1 MKQLVEASYTEGN
14 LNLDSITKIAD
25 KLSRKD
31 LKVYI
36 KALKA
41 YDDKHTLRV
50 ESAYPLHESDTSALK
65 QIFGNKKIRY
75 SENDELLVG
84 VRITDN
90 DTVYNMNL
98 KNTLERIA
106 AYAAE

>member
-14 LNLDSITKIAD
+14 LNLDTITRIAD

-31 LKVYI
+31 LKTYI

-41 YDDKHTLRV
+41 YDDKNTLHV
-50 ESAYPLHESDTSALK
+50 ESAYPLNGSDESALK